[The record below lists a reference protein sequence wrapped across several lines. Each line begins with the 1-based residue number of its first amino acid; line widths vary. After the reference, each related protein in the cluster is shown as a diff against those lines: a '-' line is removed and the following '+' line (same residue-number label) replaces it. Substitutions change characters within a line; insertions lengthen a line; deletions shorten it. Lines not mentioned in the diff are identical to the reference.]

1 MARLLI
7 LFFLMRFSYDINSQ
21 SALDSQYVK
30 TIEDSISYFENT
42 HPQKSINILTQNLIL
57 LKDNHTIKLKWHER
71 RITLSVI
78 NLLFSDSYIYLSEY
92 EKTINGLPLKEQN
105 IEFLKYLVWKGFYYY
120 QIGDLVTAKSIFNE
134 IVKKSNA
141 LPNQDNYKSLMTAY
155 ANLSDI
161 ETKSGNFTK
170 SIEYWVKFVTIYNNF
185 INKKNAY
192 LDAFHANLILKK
204 GDINEAQSLIDK
216 AISKI
221 NAKSLNRMEIKN
233 SMTIYD
239 FACDIYSKLGKKKK
253 VKDFLDKKLA
263 LTYQKNFLD
272 ISNFNIRLADYY
284 SDNIPKSIL
293 ILRNALKLKL
303 NYLNTNRHSEI
314 SYIHFKL
321 AKIYIKN
328 KDIKNLFFETQSA
341 IIALSQTFNSTNY
354 QDNPTIS
361 DVFSKKDLLETLDF
375 KAGLLLDMAKMQPQY
390 LDAAYNTA
398 QLAAQLI
405 DTIRA
410 DYTSDFDKQYLAEW
424 SYGVYEKAINA
435 AYLRYQKEGTAQ
447 YLYAAFNALERSKAI
462 VLLEALRTGQAE
474 NALSDDDRNR
484 LYQYKAELQ
493 KLETQIYTETTQ
505 NKKTPD
511 APSVRSLQN
520 RLFETRQQ
528 YETLVKSF
536 ETHYPDYF
544 RVKYGQRF
552 AQLADIQRLLPQ
564 NGASAVLEY
573 FVGNDALFTF
583 VITKNNCSIYK
594 TDKPKDFDTR
604 IETMR
609 QTLTQQHGST
619 DFIPQAVWLY
629 DILLKQPLQSP
640 ALAYNTGLKKLIIV
654 PDGIL
659 HYVPFEMLVE
669 SSTPSV
675 FSEKKY
681 AKIPY
686 LIKKYTIGY
695 AYSGNLL
702 LMQNQKSAVLPTHL
716 FAAFAPQY
724 KTQDAAINDI
734 SRNTRAALTRDNAYD
749 LPYAQKEVAQI
760 HSIMGGH
767 QYIGNQA
774 QERVFKAKAE
784 DYRILHFAMHAM
796 PDSLNPLQSR
806 LLFNYNTQDSLE
818 DHDVT
823 AAEIYALR
831 LNADLAVLSACQ
843 TGYGKI
849 NRGEGVLSLSRA
861 FAYSGAKATV
871 MSQWVVNDFATQ
883 EIMVDFYKNL
893 KAGKSK
899 DEALRNAK
907 LAYIDKHPESAL
919 RTPYYWAGFV
929 VAGNMSPL
937 DIWDAHSLR
946 LIVAG
951 ILAFIVIVILVL
963 RKKTTAH

>member
-1 MARLLI
+1 MFHFKIQEQRAKLFLQKSDYHKSKFYYNLGLSTLYKGLI
-7 LFFLMRFSYDINSQ
+7 TKKHIKIALVYQNLAKVSIGLKKYNESLTHTQ
-21 SALDSQYVK
+21 SAL
-30 TIEDSISYFENT
+30 
-42 HPQKSINILTQNLIL
+42 
-57 LKDNHTIKLKWHER
+57 
-71 RITLSVI
+71 
-78 NLLFSDSYIYLSEY
+78 
-92 EKTINGLPLKEQN
+92 
-105 IEFLKYLVWKGFYYY
+105 
-120 QIGDLVTAKSIFNE
+120 
-134 IVKKSNA
+134 
-141 LPNQDNYKSLMTAY
+141 
-155 ANLSDI
+155 
-161 ETKSGNFTK
+161 
-170 SIEYWVKFVTIYNNF
+170 
-185 INKKNAY
+185 
-192 LDAFHANLILKK
+192 
-204 GDINEAQSLIDK
+204 
-216 AISKI
+216 
-221 NAKSLNRMEIKN
+221 
-233 SMTIYD
+233 
-239 FACDIYSKLGKKKK
+239 
-253 VKDFLDKKLA
+253 
-263 LTYQKNFLD
+263 
-272 ISNFNIRLADYY
+272 
-284 SDNIPKSIL
+284 
-293 ILRNALKLKL
+293 
-303 NYLNTNRHSEI
+303 
-314 SYIHFKL
+314 
-321 AKIYIKN
+321 
-328 KDIKNLFFETQSA
+328 
-341 IIALSQTFNSTNY
+341 IALSQTFNSTNY

-361 DVFSKKDLLETLDF
+361 DVFSKKDLLEILDF
-375 KAGLLLDMAKMQPQY
+375 KAGLLLDMSKKQPQY
-390 LDAAYNTA
+390 LEAAYHTA

-435 AYLRYQKEGTAQ
+435 AYLRYQKEGNAA

-474 NALSDDDRNR
+474 NALADDDRNR
-484 LYQYKAELQ
+484 LYQFKAELQ

-511 APSVRSLQN
+511 DPSVRNLQN

-528 YETLVKSF
+528 YEALVKSF
-536 ETHYPDYF
+536 ETRYPDYF
-544 RVKYGQRF
+544 RVKFGQKF
-552 AQLADIQRLLPQ
+552 AQLADIQALLPQ
-564 NGASAVLEY
+564 NGSSAVLEY

-583 VITKNNCSIYK
+583 VITKNNCTIYK

-609 QTLTQQHGST
+609 QTLTQQHSST

-640 ALAYNTGLKKLIIV
+640 ALAYNTNLKKLIIV

-675 FSEKKY
+675 FFEKKY

-702 LMQNQKSAVLPTHL
+702 LMQNQKSSVLPTHL

-724 KTQDAAINDI
+724 KAQDAAIDAA
-734 SRNTRAALTRDNAYD
+734 SRTTRAALTRDNAYD

-767 QYIGNQA
+767 QYIGNA
-774 QERVFKAKAE
+774 AKERVFKDKAG
-784 DYRILHFAMHAM
+784 DYRLLHFAMHAM

-806 LLFNYNTQDSLE
+806 LLFNYNAKDTLE

-823 AAEIYALR
+823 AAEIYALH

-883 EIMVDFYKNL
+883 EIMVDFYINL
-893 KAGKSK
+893 KAGQAK
-899 DEALRNAK
+899 DDALRNAK
-907 LAYIDKHPESAL
+907 LAYIERHPESEL

-937 DIWDAHSLR
+937 DMWDASLLR
-946 LIVAG
+946 WITAGVLCAIVLI
-951 ILAFIVIVILVL
+951 IMWL
-963 RKKTTAH
+963 RQIKNK